1 MANGYWYGFG
11 LGMIFVR
18 CSLSFVFLMCHVLAY
33 MILQAA
39 RSDAFWNSVRAKGFE
54 IIDSVGIF
62 VGNRIE
68 RDAATLAAIGIF
80 TVERIRKD
88 LGRALPAA
96 GRQARNFLLSTNS
109 TYAEQFL
116 DVTDKTPFALP
127 AEKSLTDRDIMEG
140 YSDMYEE
147 LTTPAD
153 EIRQVTEAIRDILLG
168 KDPNESSTYS
178 RERRGVKSFAPA
190 GTTRMA
196 ERQRR
201 AYNARKKTVL
211 KREQEGV
218 DRKVGRAIGSVTD
231 ATWQLRREM
240 QTDTGREA
248 GYRSQGVRNALSEG
262 ATKLLEAGRE
272 GRRLWLKSGER
283 EQKRKNMIGGGAD
296 VVDSSYSSS
305 SSFFGPEVMGVEEEM
320 PNNMN
325 FVDVDVSPMEEE
337 EIIEDVI
344 EEANLEYAP
353 DGLLSPQSF
362 VEEKKRL
369 VASLESCLSQPSD
382 MWLTAEVVAEATEIG
397 VSLDGEVL
405 REVITTMVTLRDRL
419 QKEMESIENEEVELK
434 IEFVSMEI
442 RRMKEMVDS
451 IAALAANAAGESAA
465 ALLKQELEGF
475 VLSDSLDDIIDI
487 ELERMEQM
495 LADMVAAREEE
506 LRARKQQQLERQ
518 QERLRRQ
525 QQQQYQQR
533 QQDVVVETDRFVE
546 SALVSEV
553 IGSDAVIDQPRSN
566 KNTQW
571 NGGMYTEVEVV
582 SSSDNMGRGN
592 ANYDTT
598 VNQENGQGQYYQAS
612 GVEVVSDT
620 EYSDYEQQF
629 KSAQS
634 AGDDDMDSI
643 ENKEESPATEFVL
656 RVVDVIF
663 FVGEKFFFE
672 LLPDLITGGAR
683 VSSRFAQ
690 AQNRGR
696 GNVGWKR
703 LKNVKVKNIR

>member
-1 MANGYWYGFG
+1 MQFE
-11 LGMIFVR
+11 ID
-18 CSLSFVFLMCHVLAY
+18 FLMCHILAY
-33 MILQAA
+33 IILQAA

-272 GRRLWLKSGER
+272 GRRLWLKSGQR

-369 VASLESCLSQPSD
+369 VASIESCLSQPSD

-598 VNQENGQGQYYQAS
+598 INQENGQGQYYRAS

>member
-1 MANGYWYGFG
+1 MVWFWFG
-11 LGMIFVR
+11 DDFCAVQFEID
-18 CSLSFVFLMCHVLAY
+18 FLMCHILAY
-33 MILQAA
+33 IILQAA

-272 GRRLWLKSGER
+272 GRRLWLKSGQR

-369 VASLESCLSQPSD
+369 VASIESCLSQPSD

-598 VNQENGQGQYYQAS
+598 INQENGQGQYYQAS

>member
-1 MANGYWYGFG
+1 MVWFWFG
-11 LGMIFVR
+11 DDFCAVQFEID
-18 CSLSFVFLMCHVLAY
+18 FLMCHILAY
-33 MILQAA
+33 IILQAA

-272 GRRLWLKSGER
+272 GRRLWLKSGQR

-369 VASLESCLSQPSD
+369 VASIESCLSQPSD

>member
-1 MANGYWYGFG
+1 MVWFWFG
-11 LGMIFVR
+11 DDFCAVQFEID
-18 CSLSFVFLMCHVLAY
+18 FLMCHILAY
-33 MILQAA
+33 IILQAA

-248 GYRSQGVRNALSEG
+248 GYRSQGVRPALSEG
-262 ATKLLEAGRE
+262 ATTLLEAGRE
-272 GRRLWLKSGER
+272 GRRLWLKSGQR

-598 VNQENGQGQYYQAS
+598 INQENGQGQYYQAS